1 MEWRELEGMTWFD
14 ILKMSTEDAIADAKR
29 FAPEEVKEEIREQKK
44 MKYNAYQK
52 LLRRLG
58 RPPSKSELREEM
70 TNPTRLPTGRK
81 KLFGP
86 KRGNFPSRQYKP
98 KFNREYRE
106 QIKQRPKKYNFVM
119 SVIDFLNRQNKT
131 IDRPNIIDEMGLSE
145 RTLTP
150 DDNEAIDFVLQE
162 MNQ

>member
-1 MEWRELEGMTWFD
+1 MTWFD

-29 FAPEEVKEEIREQKK
+29 FAPEEVKEGIREQKR
-44 MKYNAYQK
+44 MKKNAYQK
-52 LLRRLG
+52 LYMRLG

-70 TNPTRLPTGRK
+70 ANPTRIKSSGRPK
-81 KLFGP
+81 VFGP
-86 KRGNFPSRQYKP
+86 KRGRQYKP

-119 SVIDFLNRQNKT
+119 SVIDFLKRQNKT

-162 MNQ
+162 MNK

>member
-1 MEWRELEGMTWFD
+1 MSWFD
-14 ILKMSTEDAIADAKR
+14 IVKISTEDAIADAKR
-29 FAPEEVKEEIREQKK
+29 FAPEDMKEGEQERR
-44 MKYNAYQK
+44 NAYA
-52 LLRRLG
+52 RLY
-58 RPPSKSELREEM
+58 RTLSRKPTKVELREEL
-70 TNPTRLPTGRK
+70 TNPTKKKRGRK
-81 KLFGP
+81 KIFGP
-86 KRGNFPSRQYKP
+86 VRTSQSYYNKKGDRYQP

-106 QIKQRPKKYNFVM
+106 KIEQRPKKYNFVM

-131 IDRPNIIDEMGLSE
+131 IDRPNIIDEMGLTE

>member
-1 MEWRELEGMTWFD
+1 MEWRELEAMTWFD
-14 ILKMSTEDAIADAKR
+14 ILKISTEDAIADAKR
-29 FAPEEVKEEIREQKK
+29 FAPEEVKEGIRGHKR
-44 MKYNAYQK
+44 MRYNAYQK
-52 LLRRLG
+52 LRGRLG

-70 TNPTRLPTGRK
+70 ANPTRLPTRT

-106 QIKQRPKKYNFVM
+106 QIKQRPKKYNLVM
-119 SVIDFLNRQNKT
+119 NVIDFLKRQNKP

-145 RTLTP
+145 KTLTP

>member
-1 MEWRELEGMTWFD
+1 MTWFNLLKRQED
-14 ILKMSTEDAIADAKR
+14 IQADK
-29 FAPEEVKEEIREQKK
+29 
-44 MKYNAYQK
+44 NAYQR
-52 LLRRLG
+52 LYMRLG
-58 RPPSKSELREEM
+58 RSPSKSELREEM
-70 TNPTRLPTGRK
+70 ANPTRLPTKK

-86 KRGNFPSRQYKP
+86 KRGNFPSQQYKP

-106 QIKQRPKKYNFVM
+106 QIEQRPKKYNFVM

-145 RTLTP
+145 KTLTP